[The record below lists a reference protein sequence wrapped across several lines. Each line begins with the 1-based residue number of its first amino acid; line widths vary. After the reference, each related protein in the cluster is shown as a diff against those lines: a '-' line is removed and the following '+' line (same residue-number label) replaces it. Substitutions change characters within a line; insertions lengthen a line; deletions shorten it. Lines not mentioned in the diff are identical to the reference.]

1 MATRNINKKKSVTK
15 KVTSK
20 KRSLA
25 SKKVKPKVSKRV
37 TKKVAS
43 KKPTSRTKSTKKTAT
58 KASSNKKSAAKK
70 TTKKT
75 SSKKATVG
83 KKNITKKTTS
93 RSSPT
98 VSKKIIQRAPPR
110 NSINLEQETINKL
123 ITEIKSLETNNYQL
137 AQQLDKAQTKREIIA
152 ELKSYLYDLKH
163 ENKESNNNA
172 YSPVQRTF
180 DDTNKELV
188 QVQERANNK
197 DKLISKLKTLIAK
210 KNLQPASQPM
220 YEENEEEN
228 KETLPSIE
236 NIKHSYPGS
245 VDAKW
250 EEDVEVL
257 VEESTPEQKKEK
269 KELDVPAP
277 ETKEEPVKEIPKVS
291 AEEVVEKKM
300 AEIEEVSDK
309 KKEEYQATKK
319 RGVVS
324 PEEAE
329 YYSHKLKDME
339 FEVNKVFIGQHEAV
353 KGVLLSVLCSAHS
366 LLEGVPG
373 LAKTLLIETLG
384 LVIDGTTFK
393 RIQFLP
399 DLLPSDII
407 GGQVFNPKTA
417 EYTIY
422 KGPIFANFV
431 LADEIN
437 RAPPK
442 THAAIMEAMQ
452 EKKINI
458 ESETFILDKPFFVLA
473 TQNPLENKG
482 TYELPEAVLD
492 RFMFKLV
499 LDYPLRKYELSIIT
513 ENATTKN
520 LKSNVR
526 AVMTKQE
533 ILDVQQVVKKVFISD
548 KIREYIMDLVE
559 ATRGINKNI
568 EGMKFVKYGA
578 GVRASIYLC
587 LAAQANAIYEGRNY
601 VLPDDVDAI
610 APAILRHRVVVNYR
624 GKAHNITPEKIVE
637 EILSKVK
644 AL

>member
-1 MATRNINKKKSVTK
+1 MAAR
-15 KVTSK
+15 
-20 KRSLA
+20 
-25 SKKVKPKVSKRV
+25 
-37 TKKVAS
+37 
-43 KKPTSRTKSTKKTAT
+43 KSTKRKI
-58 KASSNKKSAAKK
+58 SNAKK

-75 SSKKATVG
+75 TSKK
-83 KKNITKKTTS
+83 
-93 RSSPT
+93 
-98 VSKKIIQRAPPR
+98 VSKKSASRKNTNPIKKRTTKKIASKSNNKTPKKNNIKKSPSKKKSNKQITTQSSSPNFR
-110 NSINLEQETINKL
+110 SIEMIEQETIDKL
-123 ITEIKSLETNNYQL
+123 IREIRSLEQNNYQL
-137 AQQLDKAQTKREIIA
+137 AQQLQNAETKREIIS
-152 ELKSYLYDLKH
+152 ELKTYLSDLK
-163 ENKESNNNA
+163 SNNNNNQNNI
-172 YSPVQRTF
+172 YTPTQRTIEE
-180 DDTNKELV
+180 TNKQL
-188 QVQERANNK
+188 QQAQERVNNK
-197 DKLISKLKTLIAK
+197 DKLISKLKSLISGK
-210 KNLQPASQPM
+210 QDENYYDVQ
-220 YEENEEEN
+220 EEP
-228 KETLPSIE
+228 KETTLPLE
-236 NIKHSYPGS
+236 NLKHTYPGS
-245 VDAKW
+245 VDSNWDESKP
-250 EEDVEVL
+250 VEVEL
-257 VEESTPEQKKEK
+257 EESVPEK
-269 KELDVPAP
+269 KVQENKSINKETNDSNIQTSPSDDEEINPIP
-277 ETKEEPVKEIPKVS
+277 EIDAKEVIEQ
-291 AEEVVEKKM
+291 KM
-300 AEIEEVSDK
+300 AEIEE
-309 KKEEYQATKK
+309 KKESEKQKYQATTRK
-319 RGVVS
+319 GVITA
-324 PEEAE
+324 EEAE
-329 YYSHKLKDME
+329 EYSQKLKE
-339 FEVNKVFIGQHEAV
+339 IEYEINKVFIGQEQAV
-353 KGVLLSVLCSAHS
+353 KGVLISVLCDAHS

-384 LVIDGTTFK
+384 LVISGTTFK

-458 ESETFILDKPFFVLA
+458 ENETFILDRPFFVLA

-492 RFMFKLV
+492 RFMFKV
-499 LDYPLRKYELSIIT
+499 ILDYPERKYELEIIT
-513 ENATTKN
+513 ENATTKD
-520 LKSNVR
+520 LKKNVKP
-526 AVMTKQE
+526 VLTKDE
-533 ILDVQQVVKKVFISD
+533 ILKIQKKVKKVYISD

-559 ATRGINKNI
+559 ATRGVNKNI

-587 LAAQANAIYEGRNY
+587 LAAQANAVFEGRNY

-610 APAILRHRVVVNYR
+610 AQSVLRHRVVVNYR

>member
-1 MATRNINKKKSVTK
+1 MATR
-15 KVTSK
+15 
-20 KRSLA
+20 
-25 SKKVKPKVSKRV
+25 
-37 TKKVAS
+37 
-43 KKPTSRTKSTKKTAT
+43 KSTKKKT
-58 KASSNKKSAAKK
+58 SNAKK
-70 TTKKT
+70 TTKKVT
-75 SSKKATVG
+75 
-83 KKNITKKTTS
+83 KKNTTKKVVKRTT
-93 RSSPT
+93 PKKV
-98 VSKKIIQRAPPR
+98 VSKKQSKPVKKSNTKKKITSSQTKAPATFR
-110 NSINLEQETINKL
+110 TTEMIEQETIDKL
-123 ITEIKSLETNNYQL
+123 IREIRSLEQNNYQL
-137 AQQLDKAQTKREIIA
+137 AQQLQNAQTKREIIT
-152 ELKSYLYDLKH
+152 ELKSYLADLRG
-163 ENKESNNNA
+163 NNSSNNNL
-172 YSPVQRTF
+172 YTPTQRTIEE
-180 DDTNKELV
+180 TSKQL
-188 QVQERANNK
+188 QQAQERANNK
-197 DKLISKLKTLIAK
+197 DKLISKLKSLISGK
-210 KNLQPASQPM
+210 QGSSYYDVPSEPEIETTPPLENL
-220 YEENEEEN
+220 
-228 KETLPSIE
+228 
-236 NIKHSYPGS
+236 KHTYPGS
-245 VDAKW
+245 VDSNWDEAKPI
-250 EEDVEVL
+250 EVE
-257 VEESTPEQKKEK
+257 VEESTPTITQEVKQTTNKNNKTITSTADEDDDSQEVTQLPEVDAKEVIEQ
-269 KELDVPAP
+269 
-277 ETKEEPVKEIPKVS
+277 
-291 AEEVVEKKM
+291 KM
-300 AEIEEVSDK
+300 AEIEE
-309 KKEEYQATKK
+309 KKEVDKEKYQATTK
-319 RGVVS
+319 RGVITI
-324 PEEAE
+324 EEAQE
-329 YYSHKLKDME
+329 YSQKLKDME
-339 FEVNKVFIGQHEAV
+339 FEINKVFIGQEQAV
-353 KGVLLSVLCSAHS
+353 KGVLISVLCSAHS

-458 ESETFILDKPFFVLA
+458 ENETFILDKPFFVLA

-492 RFMFKLV
+492 RFMFKLI
-499 LDYPLRKYELSIIT
+499 LDYPERKYELAIIT
-513 ENATTKN
+513 ENATTKD
-520 LKSNVR
+520 LKKNVKP
-526 AVMTKQE
+526 VLTKQ
-533 ILDVQQVVKKVFISD
+533 DVLNIQSKVKKVYISD

-559 ATRGINKNI
+559 ATRGVNKNI

-587 LAAQANAIYEGRNY
+587 LAAQANAVFEGRNY

-610 APAILRHRVVVNYR
+610 AHSVLRHRVVVNYR